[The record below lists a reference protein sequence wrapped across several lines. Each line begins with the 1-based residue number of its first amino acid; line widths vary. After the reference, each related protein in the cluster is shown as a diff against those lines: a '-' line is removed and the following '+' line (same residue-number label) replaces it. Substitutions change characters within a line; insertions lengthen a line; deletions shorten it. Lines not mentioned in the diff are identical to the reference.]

1 MTPGNRL
8 WPFWILLM
16 LSVSAVSPL
25 HAQVSAQQRPLQY
38 EFSGESMIIVL
49 DRIARETDIDL
60 VYDPELIR
68 NITVYKRLRHQ
79 SVTDLLTDLLHDYRL
94 DYITL
99 SSGTIVIVRAS
110 RETPAFGTVSG
121 LVIDSETGEP
131 LPGATVLLAD
141 ASGGTSTNHHGRF
154 SMNRL
159 ISGTHHLI
167 ISYMGYESAYR
178 TIRIEPDQSILER
191 IGLAPRPIDIEPIV
205 VHAHRSRLPSAN
217 SGSTI
222 NMRSERIR
230 SGFTGGPIRSLS
242 LLNGVQYGLPMKDLN
257 LQGSDQGEHRIT
269 LDGIP
274 VYNPYSFGKL
284 FSSFSPYAIGSVTL
298 HKAGYG
304 TDTGST
310 TAGLVELNHDIR
322 PESPNSLTLQTDPS
336 FINLRGDLSVPV
348 SDNRSFKLVGAL
360 RTSYWDIHPDPSLRN
375 TLRNWD
381 RLDPLI
387 TNALMDLEV
396 DAGRYSPLDHRSD
409 LSTFDL
415 HAAAL
420 YEPDDFSRL
429 LISAYAANNRIKTGL
444 LNEQTFNPD
453 EQRYLYAVDGHEW
466 TNRLIQAEWS
476 RMLTPR
482 LDLSL
487 QGGYS
492 ENQFSHVNRAGL
504 SNSRPSD
511 QFFRTLSSNA
521 SFDSAFPETTQPLP
535 TRIDGN
541 TIRHIQVNADAGYS
555 ISPVLSLNSGI
566 RAEQVYSDV
575 SISELSFMRAGTDQH
590 STIIGS
596 YLNAGH
602 QAGQNWRFSYGTRVN
617 WLNTTSNFYAE
628 PRFSAQYDQPSSPV
642 GYWSLRVAGGL
653 YRQFINEYRIT
664 NTGPTAIVPDIP
676 IWSHTG
682 NTAVPKA
689 WHLTASLLIEPSENT
704 SITTE
709 WFHKWHPEANFTTYI
724 ASEEE
729 TSSIANV
736 SAFGITTA
744 MRTWGAGL
752 RYSQFLFSETV
763 RLTAG
768 YDYSFAE
775 ISLEEQF
782 GKDVSTPWNEPHRA
796 QLSVLWRMTPGLSVA
811 ASWQG
816 IWGRT
821 WGYRRAYYNF
831 LLFDE
836 RTSELS
842 SRFSN
847 PDRDRLPAFLQ
858 TDLTVVWQ
866 PSVRAADL
874 ELRAGLVNLMNRKN
888 VLETYLI
895 PVYQNDIRTG
905 YMEEYRTMP
914 GIYPTFSVS
923 IEL

>member
-1 MTPGNRL
+1 MTPGNRFS
-8 WPFWILLM
+8 PFWIVLM
-16 LSVSAVSPL
+16 LLFSAATPI
-25 HAQVSAQQRPLQY
+25 HAQVTAHESALQY
-38 EFSGESMIIVL
+38 EFSGESMIEVL

-68 NITVYKRLRHQ
+68 NITVYKRLRHE
-79 SVTDLLTDLLHDYRL
+79 SVTGLLTDLLHDYRL

-110 RETPAFGTVSG
+110 RDTPSYGTVSG
-121 LVIDSETGEP
+121 LVVDSETGEP

-141 ASGGTSTNHHGRF
+141 ASGGTSTNHYGRF

-178 TIRIEPDQSILER
+178 TIRIEPDQPIRER
-191 IGLAPRPIDIEPIV
+191 IGLMPRPIDVEPIV
-205 VHAHRSRLPSAN
+205 VHAHRSRLPSTN
-217 SGSTI
+217 SGSAM
-222 NMRSERIR
+222 NMQAEGKRT
-230 SGFTGGPIRSLS
+230 GFTGGPIRSLS

-304 TDTGST
+304 TDAGST

-322 PESPNSLTLQTDPS
+322 PEGPNSITMQTDPS

-348 SDNRSFKLVGAL
+348 SDNRTIKMMGAL
-360 RTSYWDIHPDPSLRN
+360 RTSYWDLYPDPSLKN

-396 DAGRYSPLDHRSD
+396 DAGRYSPLEHRSD
-409 LSTFDL
+409 LSAIDL

-429 LISAYAANNRIKTGL
+429 LISAYAANNRIETGL

-466 TNRLIQAEWS
+466 SNRLIQAEWS

-482 LDLSL
+482 LDFAL
-487 QGGYS
+487 QAGYS

-504 SNSRPSD
+504 SDARPSD
-511 QFFRTLSSNA
+511 VFFRTLSSTA
-521 SFDSAFPETTQPLP
+521 SLDSAFPETSQPLP

-541 TIRHIQVNADAGYS
+541 TIQHLQVNADAGYS
-555 ISPVLSLNSGI
+555 LSPAFSLNGGI
-566 RAEQVYSDV
+566 RTEQVYSDI
-575 SISELSFMRAGTDQH
+575 SISEPTAVRAGTDQH
-590 STIIGS
+590 STILGG
-596 YLNAGH
+596 YLNTEH
-602 QAGQNWRFSYGTRVN
+602 LAGQNWRFSYGTRIT
-617 WLNTTSNFYAE
+617 WLNTTNDIYAE
-628 PRFSAQYDQPSSPV
+628 PRFSAQYDRPSSPV

-689 WHLTASLLIEPSENT
+689 WHLTTSLLIEPSETT
-704 SITTE
+704 SITAE
-709 WFHKWHPEANFTTYI
+709 WFHKWHPEANFTTYM
-724 ASEEE
+724 ASDEQ
-729 TSSIANV
+729 TISISDV

-744 MRTWGAGL
+744 MRTWGAGV
-752 RYSQFLFSETV
+752 RYSQFLFDETLH
-763 RLTAG
+763 LTAG

-775 ISLEEQF
+775 ISLDEQF
-782 GKDVSTPWNEPHRA
+782 GRDVSTPWNEPHRA
-796 QLSVLWRMTPGLSVA
+796 QLSALWRVTSGLSVTA
-811 ASWQG
+811 GWQG

-836 RTSELS
+836 STSELS
-842 SRFSN
+842 SRFGN
-847 PDRDRLPAFLQ
+847 PDRDRLPAYLQ
-858 TDLTVVWQ
+858 TDLTLVWQ
-866 PSVRAADL
+866 PSFRAADL
-874 ELRAGLVNLMNRKN
+874 EIRTGLVNLMNRKN
-888 VLETYLI
+888 VLETYLV
-895 PVYQNDIRTG
+895 PVYQNDVQTG
-905 YMEEYRTMP
+905 YKEEYRTMP
-914 GIYPTFSVS
+914 GIYPVFSFS
-923 IEL
+923 INL

>member
-1 MTPGNRL
+1 MTQGISFRT
-8 WPFWILLM
+8 FWIAILLS
-16 LSVSAVSPL
+16 LGVTLTLRAQESAPKSPL
-25 HAQVSAQQRPLQY
+25 QF
-38 EFSGESMIIVL
+38 EFSGESMINVL
-49 DRIARETDIDL
+49 DRIARDTEIDL

-68 NITVYKRLRHQ
+68 NITVYKRLRHPT
-79 SVTDLLTDLLHDYRL
+79 VTELLTDLLQDYRL

-110 RETPAFGTVSG
+110 RETPSFGTVSG
-121 LVIDSETGEP
+121 LVVDSDTGEP

-154 SMNRL
+154 AMNRL
-159 ISGTHHLI
+159 MSGTHHLI
-167 ISYMGYESAYR
+167 ISYMGYESAFR
-178 TIRIEPDQSILER
+178 TIRIEPNRSLQER
-191 IGLAPRPIDIEPIV
+191 IVLTPRPIDVEPIV
-205 VHAHRSRLPSAN
+205 VHAHRSRLPSTN
-217 SGSTI
+217 SGGI
-222 NMRSERIR
+222 LNVQSEGNR

-242 LLNGVQYGLPMKDLN
+242 LLSGVQYGLPMKDLN

-284 FSSFSPYAIGSVTL
+284 FSSFSPYAIGNVTL

-304 TDTGST
+304 TAAGST
-310 TAGLVELNHDIR
+310 TAGLVELKHDIR
-322 PESPNSLTLQTDPS
+322 PNSPNRLTLQTDPS
-336 FINLRGDLSVPV
+336 YVNLRGDLSLPV
-348 SDNRSFKLVGAL
+348 SETRSLKMLGAL
-360 RTSYWDIHPDPSLRN
+360 RTSYWDLQPDPFLKN

-396 DAGRYSPLDHRSD
+396 DAGRYKPLEHRSD

-415 HAAAL
+415 HAAVL

-429 LISAYAANNRIKTGL
+429 LISAYAAKNRIETGL
-444 LNEQTFNPD
+444 LNEQTFDPD
-453 EQRYLYAVDGHEW
+453 VQRYLYAVDGHQW
-466 TNRLIQAEWS
+466 SNSLIQAQWS

-487 QGGYS
+487 QAGYS
-492 ENQFSHVNRAGL
+492 ENHFDHVNRAGL

-511 QFFRTLSSNA
+511 LFFRSLGSSA
-521 SFDSAFPETTQPLP
+521 SLDSASPETSQPLP
-535 TRIDGN
+535 TRINGN
-541 TIRHIQVNADAGYS
+541 TIQHLQLNADAGYS
-555 ISPVLSLNSGI
+555 LSPVFSLQGGI
-566 RAEQVYSDV
+566 RAEQVYSNV
-575 SISELSFMRAGTDQH
+575 SISEPATMITGTDQH

-596 YLNAGH
+596 YLNAEH
-602 QAGQNWRFSYGTRVN
+602 QAGRNWRLSYGTRIT
-617 WLNTTSNFYAE
+617 WLDTTNDLYAE
-628 PRFSAQYDQPSSPV
+628 PRFSIQYDQPSSRA

-682 NTAVPKA
+682 NTAIPKA
-689 WHLTASLLIEPSENT
+689 WHLTASLLIEPSERASVT
-704 SITTE
+704 AE
-709 WFHKWHPEANFTTYI
+709 LFHKWHPEANFTTYI
-724 ASEEE
+724 ESDNLSG
-729 TSSIANV
+729 TITDV
-736 SAFGITTA
+736 SAFGITTE
-744 MRTWGAGL
+744 MQTWGAGI
-752 RYSQFLFSETV
+752 RYSQYFFDESL

-782 GKDVSTPWNEPHRA
+782 GSNVSTPWNEPHRA
-796 QLSVLWRMTPGLSVA
+796 QLSALWRITSNLSLVTG
-811 ASWQG
+811 WQG
-816 IWGRT
+816 IWGRK

-836 RTSELS
+836 STAELS

-847 PDRDRLPAFLQ
+847 PDRDKLPAFLQ
-858 TDLTVVWQ
+858 TDITFVWQ
-866 PSVRAADL
+866 PSLRIADL

-888 VLETYLI
+888 VLETYLV
-895 PVYQNDIRTG
+895 PVYENDVRTG
-905 YMEEYRTMP
+905 YEEEYRTMP
-914 GIYPTFSVS
+914 GIYPVFSFS
-923 IEL
+923 IDL